1 VTVPAR
7 GGTVAELQA
16 PAYPHLL
23 SLLQV
28 GAVTLPNR
36 VIMGSMHL
44 GLEEESDGF
53 ERIAAFYAERA
64 RGEVGLIVTGGISPN
79 HAGRPVDQGAVLAT
93 DDDVARHRL
102 ITDAVHA
109 EGGLIVVQLL
119 HFGRYAKHADLVA
132 PSAIM
137 APINPLLPRAL
148 TGDEVEQTV
157 EDFAHAAELAMD
169 AGYDGVEIM
178 GSEGYL
184 INEFTAAHTNQRDDD
199 WGGDAERRMRF
210 PIEVVTRTRERI
222 GDDPL
227 VLYRLSVLDLVPD
240 GANID
245 ETIRLARQ
253 IEGVG
258 ASLINTGIGWHESRV
273 PTIATMVP
281 RAAFADA
288 TRKVMDAVGIPVA
301 VSNRVNDPEV
311 AERLLAE
318 GAADL
323 VSMARPLLADPA
335 FVQKAR
341 QGRADRINTCI
352 ACNQACIDHT
362 LAGTLT
368 SCLVNPR
375 AARETILLGIP
386 TTRSRR
392 VAVVGAGPAG
402 MAAATSAARRG
413 HEVTLFDAAPV
424 LGGQFDVAR
433 RIPGKEEFAQTLRYF
448 RTELDELG
456 VDVRLSTRV
465 RAVDVQGW
473 DEVVVAT
480 GITPRTP
487 EIEGIDHP
495 SVVGYLDVLRGDVV
509 PGDDVAIIGA
519 GGIGFDV
526 ATFLTH
532 APSESAE
539 EFFAQWG
546 VDPLFA
552 APGALVRPTTT
563 PPSRRVTLL
572 QRRASKLGA
581 GLGLTTG
588 WIHRA
593 ELAQKQVRMVAGA
606 EYRRIDDEGLHITVD
621 GADETVAASTIVICA
636 GQEPNRSLADE
647 LAALGVTAHIVGGAH
662 VAAELDAKRAIR
674 EATEL
679 AEVL

>member
-1 VTVPAR
+1 MTV
-7 GGTVAELQA
+7 VAEPQA
-16 PAYPHLL
+16 PAYTHLL
-23 SLLQV
+23 SPLQV

-44 GLEEESDGF
+44 GLEEEPDGF
-53 ERIAAFYAERA
+53 ERMAAFYAERA

-79 HAGRPVDQGAVLAT
+79 HAGRPVDHGAVLAT
-93 DDDVARHRL
+93 DDHVARHRL

-137 APINPLLPRAL
+137 APINRLLPRAL
-148 TGDEVEQTV
+148 SSAEAEQTV
-157 EDFAHAAELAMD
+157 EDFAQAAELAMD

-184 INEFTAAHTNQRDDD
+184 INEFTAAHTNQRDDE

-210 PIEVVTRTRERI
+210 PIEIVTRTRERI

-240 GANID
+240 GANLD

-253 IEGVG
+253 IEGAG

-311 AERLLAE
+311 AERLLAD
-318 GAADL
+318 GTADL

-362 LAGTLT
+362 LAGKLT

-386 TTRSRR
+386 ARHSRQ

-402 MAAATSAARRG
+402 LAAATSAARRG
-413 HEVTLFDAAPV
+413 HMVTLFEAAPV

-456 VDVRLSTRV
+456 VDVRLSTWV
-465 RAVDVQGW
+465 RAVDLQSGW

-480 GITPRTP
+480 GIAPRLP

-509 PGDDVAIIGA
+509 PGDDVVIIGA

-532 APSESAE
+532 APNESAE
-539 EFFAQWG
+539 EFFEQWG

-552 APGALVRPTTT
+552 APGALVRPVISA
-563 PPSRRVTLL
+563 PPRHVTLL
-572 QRRASKLGA
+572 QRKASKLGA

-606 EYRRIDDEGLHITVD
+606 DYRRIDDEGLHITVD
-621 GADETVAASTIVICA
+621 GVDGTIAASTIVICA
-636 GQEPNRSLADE
+636 GQEPNRTLADE
-647 LAALGVTAHIVGGAH
+647 LAALGVTAHIVGGAR
-662 VAAELDAKRAIR
+662 VASELDAKRAIR
-674 EATEL
+674 EAIEL